1 MTALL
6 IILVFLIFAA
16 LMMTRRVPAIL
27 ALPAMAVSVALVARE
42 PVKVILEQVVTN
54 GSTRL
59 AGQYL
64 MVIAGAMLGRVVMQT
79 GIAESMI
86 KRAAEYGGDRPM
98 VVAVTMMIA
107 VAWLFT
113 TLTGLGAVIMVG
125 GLALPILM
133 SIGVPRKLAGLLFLL
148 AFALGFVFNI
158 GMWGFYQGTFGI
170 DSQAIRKFAIILAGI
185 DAAVLVIFMILAA
198 RRMRYYGAWAIE
210 RDDDVDEADGESSRK
225 SDVPLVALVVPIVPL
240 VLHAWLGVPVVA
252 AFLLG
257 GILGVLITRP
267 RELVRQLSSAVV
279 RGVEDVAPAVVLM
292 IGIGML
298 LNATT
303 LPQVKASLG
312 PLIGAVNFGSPLVYV
327 LFFGLL
333 SPLALYRGPLNP
345 YGIGIG
351 IYLLIRDLQVM
362 PPLALLAA
370 VMSVV
375 QVQNT
380 CDPTN
385 TQNVW
390 VANFVGMRV
399 EELTRQTILFKMAVC
414 LAGLIVAALLYY

>member
-1 MTALL
+1 MTAIL
-6 IILVFLIFAA
+6 IILVFVLFAG
-16 LMMTRRVPAIL
+16 LMISRRMPAIL
-27 ALPAMAVSVALVARE
+27 AVPAMAVCVAAVARTPLKE
-42 PVKVILEQVVTN
+42 ILELVVTN
-54 GSTRL
+54 GSIKL
-59 AGQYL
+59 ANQYL

-86 KRAAEYGGDRPM
+86 KRAAEFGGDRPM
-98 VVAVTMMIA
+98 AVALTMMVA

-113 TLTGLGAVIMVG
+113 TLTGLGAIIMVG
-125 GLALPILM
+125 GLALPIMM
-133 SIGVPRKLAGLLFLL
+133 SIGVPRKLTGILFLL

-158 GMWGFYQGTFGI
+158 GMWGFYQGTFNI
-170 DSQAIRKFAIILAGI
+170 DPQAIKQFAIVLAVI
-185 DAAVLVIFMILAA
+185 DAAVLAVFLAVA
-198 RRMRYYGAWAIE
+198 SRRMRYYGAWAMAAE
-210 RDDDVDEADGESSRK
+210 EEAPARK
-225 SDVPLVALVVPIVPL
+225 HDVPLLALAIPIVPL
-240 VLHAWLGVPVVA
+240 ILHAGLGVPVVA
-252 AFLLG
+252 AFLIGAL
-257 GILGVLITRP
+257 LGVLATRP
-267 RELVRQLSSAVV
+267 KEMVRQLSSAAVK
-279 RGVEDVAPAVVLM
+279 GLEDVAPAVILM
-292 IGIGML
+292 VGIGML

-303 LPQVKASLG
+303 LPVVKESLT
-312 PLIGAVNFGSPLVYV
+312 PLIGAVNLRSPWVYV

-351 IYLLIRDLQVM
+351 IYLLIRDLNLL

-390 VANFVGMRV
+390 IANYVGMRV
-399 EELTRQTILFKMAVC
+399 EEITRHTILFKVAVC
-414 LAGLIVAALLYY
+414 VLGLVAGAFLYLRS

>member
-1 MTALL
+1 MTAIL
-6 IILVFLIFAA
+6 IILVFMLFAG
-16 LMMTRRVPAIL
+16 LMMTRRMPAIL

-42 PVKVILEQVVTN
+42 PLRVILEQVVTN
-54 GSTRL
+54 GATRL

-86 KRAAEYGGDRPM
+86 KRAAEYGGDRPL
-98 VVAVTMMIA
+98 VVAVTMMVA

-133 SIGVPRKLAGLLFLL
+133 SIGVTRKLAGILFLL

-158 GMWGFYQGTFGI
+158 GMWGFYQGTFNI
-170 DSQAIRKFAIILAGI
+170 DPAAIRQFAMILAGI
-185 DAAVLVIFMILAA
+185 DGAVLILFLVLAA
-198 RRMRYYGAWAIE
+198 RRMRYYGAWAMA
-210 RDDDVDEADGESSRK
+210 VDEDEEDADGESRK
-225 SDVPLVALVVPIVPL
+225 REVPLLALAVPIVPL
-240 VLHAWLGVPVVA
+240 ILHAWLGVPVVA
-252 AFLLG
+252 AFVIG
-257 GILGVLITRP
+257 AILGVLVTRP

-279 RGVEDVAPAVVLM
+279 HGVEDVAPAVVLM

-303 LPQVKASLG
+303 LPLVKASLS
-312 PLIGAVNFGSPLVYV
+312 PLIGAVNFGSPYVYV

-351 IYLLIRDLQVM
+351 IYLLIRDLQLL

-414 LAGLIVAALLYY
+414 LLGLIVAALIYY

>member
-1 MTALL
+1 MTAIL
-6 IILVFLIFAA
+6 IILVFMLFAG
-16 LMMTRRVPAIL
+16 LMMTRRMPAIL

-42 PVKVILEQVVTN
+42 PLRVILEQVVTN
-54 GSTRL
+54 GATRL

-86 KRAAEYGGDRPM
+86 KRAAEYGGDRPL
-98 VVAVTMMIA
+98 VVAVTMMVA

-133 SIGVPRKLAGLLFLL
+133 SIGVPRKLAGILFLL

-158 GMWGFYQGTFGI
+158 GMWGFYQGTFNI
-170 DSQAIRKFAIILAGI
+170 DPAAIRQFAMILAGI
-185 DAAVLVIFMILAA
+185 DGAVLILFLVLAA
-198 RRMRYYGAWAIE
+198 RRMRYYGAWAMA
-210 RDDDVDEADGESSRK
+210 VDEDEEDADGESRK
-225 SDVPLVALVVPIVPL
+225 REVPLLALAVPIVPL
-240 VLHAWLGVPVVA
+240 ILHAWLGVPVVA
-252 AFLLG
+252 AFVIG
-257 GILGVLITRP
+257 AILGVLVTRP

-303 LPQVKASLG
+303 LPLVKASLS
-312 PLIGAVNFGSPLVYV
+312 PLIGAVNFGSPYVYV

-351 IYLLIRDLQVM
+351 IYLLIRDLQLL

-414 LAGLIVAALLYY
+414 LLGLIVAALIYY

>member
-1 MTALL
+1 MTAAL
-6 IILVFLIFAA
+6 IILVFMVFAG
-16 LMMTRRVPAIL
+16 LMMSRRMPAIL
-27 ALPAMAVSVALVARE
+27 AVPAMAVCVAAVART
-42 PVKVILEQVVTN
+42 PVRVILDQVVTG

-86 KRAAEYGGDRPM
+86 RRAAEFGGDRPLA
-98 VVAVTMMIA
+98 VALTMMVA

-113 TLTGLGAVIMVG
+113 TLTGLGAIIMVG
-125 GLALPILM
+125 GLALPIMM
-133 SIGVPRKLAGLLFLL
+133 SIGVPRKLAGILFLL

-158 GMWGFYQGTFGI
+158 GMWGFYQGTFNI
-170 DSQAIRKFAIILAGI
+170 DPAAIRKFAIILALI
-185 DAAVLVIFMILAA
+185 DGLVLAVFMIIAS
-198 RRMRYYGAWAIE
+198 RRMRHYGAWAVVMN
-210 RDDDVDEADGESSRK
+210 DDRAARRE
-225 SDVPLVALVVPIVPL
+225 VPLIALAVPIIPL
-240 VLHAWLGVPVVA
+240 ILHAWLGIPVVA
-252 AFLLG
+252 AFVIG
-257 GILGVLITRP
+257 AILGVLITRP

-279 RGVEDVAPAVVLM
+279 KGAEDVAPAVILM

-303 LPQVKASLG
+303 LPTVRESLG
-312 PLIGAVNFGSPLVYV
+312 PLISKVDFGSPLVYV

-351 IYLLIRDLQVM
+351 IYLLIRDLNLM

-390 VANFVGMRV
+390 IANFVGIRV
-399 EELTRQTILFKMAVC
+399 EELTKQTILFKMVVC
-414 LAGLIVAALLYY
+414 LLGLMAGAWIYYR

>member
-1 MTALL
+1 MTAAL
-6 IILVFLIFAA
+6 IILVFLVFAG
-16 LMMTRRVPAIL
+16 LMMTRRMPAIL
-27 ALPAMAVSVALVARE
+27 AVPAMAVCVAMVART
-42 PVKVILEQVVTN
+42 PVRVVLEQVVTG

-86 KRAAEYGGDRPM
+86 RRAAEFGGDRPLA
-98 VVAVTMMIA
+98 VALTMMVA

-113 TLTGLGAVIMVG
+113 TLTGLGAIIMVG
-125 GLALPILM
+125 GLALPIMM
-133 SIGVPRKLAGLLFLL
+133 SIGVPRKLAGILFLL

-158 GMWGFYQGTFGI
+158 GMWGFYQGTFNI
-170 DSQAIRKFAIILAGI
+170 DPAAIRKFAIILALI
-185 DAAVLVIFMILAA
+185 DGLVLAVFLILAS
-198 RRMRYYGAWAIE
+198 RRMRNYGAWAVVVN
-210 RDDDVDEADGESSRK
+210 DDRAVRQE
-225 SDVPLVALVVPIVPL
+225 VPLIALAVPIVPL
-240 VLHAWLGVPVVA
+240 ILHAWLGIPVVA
-252 AFLLG
+252 AFVIG
-257 GILGVLITRP
+257 AILGVLVTRP

-279 RGVEDVAPAVVLM
+279 KGTEDVAPAVILM

-303 LPQVKASLG
+303 LPTVRESLG
-312 PLIGAVNFGSPLVYV
+312 PLISAVDFSSPLVYV

-351 IYLLIRDLQVM
+351 IYLLIRDLNLM

-390 VANFVGMRV
+390 IANFVGVRV
-399 EELTRQTILFKMAVC
+399 EELTKQTILFKMVVC
-414 LAGLIVAALLYY
+414 LLGLMAGAWIYYR

>member
-1 MTALL
+1 MTAIL
-6 IILVFLIFAA
+6 IILVFVLFAG
-16 LMMTRRVPAIL
+16 LMISRRMPAIL
-27 ALPAMAVSVALVARE
+27 AVPAMAVCVAAVARTPLKE
-42 PVKVILEQVVTN
+42 ILELVVTN
-54 GSTRL
+54 GSIKL
-59 AGQYL
+59 ANQYL

-86 KRAAEYGGDRPM
+86 KRAAEFGGDRPM
-98 VVAVTMMIA
+98 AVALTMMVA

-113 TLTGLGAVIMVG
+113 TLTGLGAIIMVG
-125 GLALPILM
+125 GLALPIMM
-133 SIGVPRKLAGLLFLL
+133 SIGVPRKLTGILFLL

-158 GMWGFYQGTFGI
+158 GMWGFYQGTFNI
-170 DSQAIRKFAIILAGI
+170 DPQAIKQFAIVLAII
-185 DAAVLVIFMILAA
+185 DAAVLAVFVVIAS
-198 RRMRYYGAWAIE
+198 RRMRNYGAWAMAAE
-210 RDDDVDEADGESSRK
+210 EEAPARK
-225 SDVPLVALVVPIVPL
+225 HDVPLLALAIPIVPL
-240 VLHAWLGVPVVA
+240 ILHAGLGVPVVA
-252 AFLLG
+252 AFLIGAL
-257 GILGVLITRP
+257 LGVLVTRP
-267 RELVRQLSSAVV
+267 KEMVRQLSSAAVK
-279 RGVEDVAPAVVLM
+279 GLEDVAPAVILM
-292 IGIGML
+292 VGIGML

-303 LPQVKASLG
+303 LPVVKESLT
-312 PLIGAVNFGSPLVYV
+312 PLIGAVNLRSPWVYV

-351 IYLLIRDLQVM
+351 IYLLIRDLNLL

-390 VANFVGMRV
+390 IANYVGMRV
-399 EELTRQTILFKMAVC
+399 EELTRQTILFKVAVC
-414 LAGLIVAALLYY
+414 LLGLVAGAFLYLLN

>member
-1 MTALL
+1 MTAIL
-6 IILVFLIFAA
+6 IILVFLLFAG
-16 LMMTRRVPAIL
+16 LMMTRRMPAIL

-42 PVKVILEQVVTN
+42 PLRVILEQVVTN
-54 GSTRL
+54 GATRL

-64 MVIAGAMLGRVVMQT
+64 MVIGGAMLGRVVMQT

-86 KRAAEYGGDRPM
+86 KRAAEYGGDRPLA
-98 VVAVTMMIA
+98 VAVTMMIA

-133 SIGVPRKLAGLLFLL
+133 SIGVPRKLAGILFLL

-158 GMWGFYQGTFGI
+158 GMWGFYQGTFNI
-170 DSQAIRKFAIILAGI
+170 DPAAIRQFAMILAGI
-185 DAAVLVIFMILAA
+185 DAAVLIVFLVLAA
-198 RRMRYYGAWAIE
+198 RRMRFYGAWAMAV
-210 RDDDVDEADGESSRK
+210 DDEGEDGDGESARQRG
-225 SDVPLVALVVPIVPL
+225 VPLIALAVPIVPL
-240 VLHAWLGVPVVA
+240 ILHAWLGVPVLA
-252 AFLLG
+252 AFVIG
-257 GILGVLITRP
+257 AVLGVLITRP
-267 RELVRQLSSAVV
+267 DELVRQLSSAVV

-303 LPQVKASLG
+303 LPLVKASLG
-312 PLIGAVNFGSPLVYV
+312 PLIGAVNFGSPYVYV

-351 IYLLIRDLQVM
+351 IYLLIRDLQLL

-414 LAGLIVAALLYY
+414 LLGLIAAALLYY

>member
-1 MTALL
+1 MTAIL
-6 IILVFLIFAA
+6 IILVFLLFAG
-16 LMMTRRVPAIL
+16 LMMTRRMPAIL

-42 PVKVILEQVVTN
+42 PLRVILEQVVTN
-54 GSTRL
+54 GATRL

-86 KRAAEYGGDRPM
+86 KRAAEYGGDRPL
-98 VVAVTMMIA
+98 VVAVTMMVA

-133 SIGVPRKLAGLLFLL
+133 SIGVPRKLAGILFLL

-158 GMWGFYQGTFGI
+158 GMWGFYQGTFNI
-170 DSQAIRKFAIILAGI
+170 DPAAIRRFAMILAGI
-185 DAAVLVIFMILAA
+185 DAAVLILFLVLAA
-198 RRMRYYGAWAIE
+198 RRMRYYGAWAMA
-210 RDDDVDEADGESSRK
+210 VDEDEEDTEGESRK
-225 SDVPLVALVVPIVPL
+225 REVPLLALAVPIVPL
-240 VLHAWLGVPVVA
+240 ILHAWLGVPVVA
-252 AFLLG
+252 AFVIG
-257 GILGVLITRP
+257 AILGVLVTRP

-303 LPQVKASLG
+303 LPLVKASLS
-312 PLIGAVNFGSPLVYV
+312 PLIGAVNFGSPYVYV

-351 IYLLIRDLQVM
+351 IYLLIRDLQLL

-399 EELTRQTILFKMAVC
+399 EELTRQTIFFKMAVC
-414 LAGLIVAALLYY
+414 LLGLIAAALIYY

>member
-1 MTALL
+1 MTAIL
-6 IILVFLIFAA
+6 IILVFAIFAA
-16 LMMTRRVPAIL
+16 LMISRRMPAIL
-27 ALPAMAVSVALVARE
+27 AVPAMAVCVAAVARTPLKE
-42 PVKVILEQVVTN
+42 ILELVVTN
-54 GSTRL
+54 GSIKL
-59 AGQYL
+59 ANQYL

-86 KRAAEYGGDRPM
+86 KRAAEFGGDRPM
-98 VVAVTMMIA
+98 AVALTMMVA

-113 TLTGLGAVIMVG
+113 TLTGLGAIIMVG
-125 GLALPILM
+125 GLALPIMM
-133 SIGVPRKLAGLLFLL
+133 SIGVPRKLTGILFLL

-158 GMWGFYQGTFGI
+158 GMWGFYQGTFNI
-170 DSQAIRKFAIILAGI
+170 DPQAIKQFAIVLAVI
-185 DAAVLVIFMILAA
+185 DAAVLAVFLAVA
-198 RRMRYYGAWAIE
+198 SRRMRYYGAWAMAAE
-210 RDDDVDEADGESSRK
+210 EEAPARK
-225 SDVPLVALVVPIVPL
+225 HDVPLLALAIPIVPL
-240 VLHAWLGVPVVA
+240 ILHAGLGVPVVA
-252 AFLLG
+252 AFLIGAL
-257 GILGVLITRP
+257 LGVLVTRP
-267 RELVRQLSSAVV
+267 KEMVRQLSSAAVK
-279 RGVEDVAPAVVLM
+279 GLEDVAPAVILM
-292 IGIGML
+292 VGIGML

-303 LPQVKASLG
+303 LPVVKESLT
-312 PLIGAVNFGSPLVYV
+312 PLIGAVNLRSPWVYV

-351 IYLLIRDLQVM
+351 IYLLIRDLNLL

-390 VANFVGMRV
+390 IANYVGMRV
-399 EELTRQTILFKMAVC
+399 EELTRQTILFKVAVC
-414 LAGLIVAALLYY
+414 LLGLVAGAFLYLLN

>member
-1 MTALL
+1 MTAIL
-6 IILVFLIFAA
+6 IILVFAIFAA
-16 LMMTRRVPAIL
+16 LMISRRMPAIL
-27 ALPAMAVSVALVARE
+27 AVPAMAVCVAAVARTPLKE
-42 PVKVILEQVVTN
+42 ILELVVTN
-54 GSTRL
+54 GSIKL
-59 AGQYL
+59 ANQYL

-86 KRAAEYGGDRPM
+86 KRAAEFGGDRPM
-98 VVAVTMMIA
+98 AVALTMMVA

-113 TLTGLGAVIMVG
+113 TLTGLGAIIMVG
-125 GLALPILM
+125 GLALPIMM
-133 SIGVPRKLAGLLFLL
+133 SIGVPRKLTGILFLL

-158 GMWGFYQGTFGI
+158 GMWGFYQGTFNI
-170 DSQAIRKFAIILAGI
+170 DPQAIKQFAIVLAII
-185 DAAVLVIFMILAA
+185 DAAVLAVFVVIAS
-198 RRMRYYGAWAIE
+198 RRMRYYGAWAMAAE
-210 RDDDVDEADGESSRK
+210 EEAPARK
-225 SDVPLVALVVPIVPL
+225 HDVPLLALAIPIVPL
-240 VLHAWLGVPVVA
+240 ILHAGLGVPVVA
-252 AFLLG
+252 AFLIGAL
-257 GILGVLITRP
+257 LGVLVTRP
-267 RELVRQLSSAVV
+267 KEMVRQLSSAAVK
-279 RGVEDVAPAVVLM
+279 GLEDVAPAVILM
-292 IGIGML
+292 VGIGML

-303 LPQVKASLG
+303 LPVVKESLT
-312 PLIGAVNFGSPLVYV
+312 PLIGAVNLRSPWVYV

-351 IYLLIRDLQVM
+351 IYLLIRDLNLL

-390 VANFVGMRV
+390 IANYVGMRV
-399 EELTRQTILFKMAVC
+399 EELTRQTILFKVAVC
-414 LAGLIVAALLYY
+414 LLGLVAGAFLYLLN

>member
-1 MTALL
+1 MTAGL
-6 IILVFLIFAA
+6 IILVFLVMAG
-16 LMMTRRVPAIL
+16 LMMTRRMPAIL
-27 ALPAMAVSVALVARE
+27 AVPVMAVGVALVART
-42 PVKVILEQVVTN
+42 PLTTILEQVVTN

-64 MVIAGAMLGRVVMQT
+64 MVMAGAMLGRVVMQT

-98 VVAVTMMIA
+98 AVALTMMVA

-113 TLTGLGAVIMVG
+113 TLTGLGAIIMVG
-125 GLALPILM
+125 GLALPIMM

-158 GMWGFYQGTFGI
+158 GMWGFYQGTFNI
-170 DSQAIRKFAIILAGI
+170 DPVAIRRFAIILAVI
-185 DAAVLVIFMILAA
+185 DALVLAVFLVLAA
-198 RRMRYYGAWAIE
+198 RRMRYYGAWA
-210 RDDDVDEADGESSRK
+210 VAGEEPATRRAE
-225 SDVPLVALVVPIVPL
+225 VPLLALAVPVLPL
-240 VLHAWLGVPVVA
+240 VLHAGLGVPVVA
-252 AFLLG
+252 AFVIG
-257 GILGVLITRP
+257 AVLGVLVTRP

-279 RGVEDVAPAVVLM
+279 KGVEDVAPAVILM

-303 LPQVKASLG
+303 LPAVKSALA
-312 PLIGAVNFGSPLVYV
+312 PLIGAFNFSSPLVYV

-351 IYLLIRDLQVM
+351 IFLLMRDLNLL

-390 VANFVGMRV
+390 IANFVGVRV
-399 EELTRQTILFKMAVC
+399 EELTRRTILFKMVVC
-414 LAGLIVAALLYY
+414 VLGLIAGALIYL

>member
-1 MTALL
+1 MTAIL
-6 IILVFLIFAA
+6 IILVFVLFAG
-16 LMMTRRVPAIL
+16 LMISRRMPAIL
-27 ALPAMAVSVALVARE
+27 AVPAMAVCVAAVARTPLKE
-42 PVKVILEQVVTN
+42 ILELVVTN
-54 GSTRL
+54 GSIKL
-59 AGQYL
+59 ANQYL

-86 KRAAEYGGDRPM
+86 KRAAEFGGDRPM
-98 VVAVTMMIA
+98 AVALTMMVA

-113 TLTGLGAVIMVG
+113 TLTGLGAIIMVG
-125 GLALPILM
+125 GLALPIMM
-133 SIGVPRKLAGLLFLL
+133 SIGVPRKLTGILFLL

-158 GMWGFYQGTFGI
+158 GMWGFYQGTFNI
-170 DSQAIRKFAIILAGI
+170 DPQAIKQFAIVLAVI
-185 DAAVLVIFMILAA
+185 DAAVLAVFLAVA
-198 RRMRYYGAWAIE
+198 SRRMRYYGAWAMAPE
-210 RDDDVDEADGESSRK
+210 EEAPARK
-225 SDVPLVALVVPIVPL
+225 HDVPLLALAIPIVPL
-240 VLHAWLGVPVVA
+240 ILHAGLGVPVVA
-252 AFLLG
+252 AFLIGAL
-257 GILGVLITRP
+257 LGVLATRP
-267 RELVRQLSSAVV
+267 KEMVRQLSSAAVK
-279 RGVEDVAPAVVLM
+279 GLEDVAPAVILM
-292 IGIGML
+292 VGIGML

-303 LPQVKASLG
+303 LPVVKESLT
-312 PLIGAVNFGSPLVYV
+312 PLIGAVNLRSPWVYV

-351 IYLLIRDLQVM
+351 IYLLIRDLNLL

-390 VANFVGMRV
+390 IANYVGMRV
-399 EELTRQTILFKMAVC
+399 EEITRHTILFKVAVC
-414 LAGLIVAALLYY
+414 ILGLVAGAFLYLRS

>member
-1 MTALL
+1 MTAIL
-6 IILVFLIFAA
+6 IILVFVIFAG
-16 LMMTRRVPAIL
+16 LMISRRMPAIL
-27 ALPAMAVSVALVARE
+27 AVPAMAVCVAAVARTPLKE
-42 PVKVILEQVVTN
+42 ILELVVTN
-54 GSTRL
+54 GSIKL
-59 AGQYL
+59 ANQYL

-86 KRAAEYGGDRPM
+86 KRAAEFGGDRPM
-98 VVAVTMMIA
+98 AVALTMMVA

-113 TLTGLGAVIMVG
+113 TLTGLGAIIMVG
-125 GLALPILM
+125 GLALPIMM
-133 SIGVPRKLAGLLFLL
+133 SIGVPRKLTGILFLL

-158 GMWGFYQGTFGI
+158 GMWGFYQGTFNI
-170 DSQAIRKFAIILAGI
+170 DPQAIKQFAIVLAVI
-185 DAAVLVIFMILAA
+185 DAAVLAVFLAVA
-198 RRMRYYGAWAIE
+198 SRRMRYYGAWAMAAE
-210 RDDDVDEADGESSRK
+210 EEAPARK
-225 SDVPLVALVVPIVPL
+225 HDVPLLALAIPIVPL
-240 VLHAWLGVPVVA
+240 ILHAGLGVPVVA
-252 AFLLG
+252 AFLIGAL
-257 GILGVLITRP
+257 LGVLATRP
-267 RELVRQLSSAVV
+267 KEMVRQLSSAAVK
-279 RGVEDVAPAVVLM
+279 GLEDVAPAVILM
-292 IGIGML
+292 VGIGML

-303 LPQVKASLG
+303 LPVVKESLT
-312 PLIGAVNFGSPLVYV
+312 PLIGAVNLRSPWVYV

-351 IYLLIRDLQVM
+351 IYLLIRDLNLL

-390 VANFVGMRV
+390 IANYVGMRV
-399 EELTRQTILFKMAVC
+399 EEITRHTILFKVAVC
-414 LAGLIVAALLYY
+414 ILGLVAGAFLYLRS